1 METMVHKILIGMII
15 LSVLV
20 LFRMILSH
28 SVKLGIVFILG
39 IVLMMGNFIE
49 YFKDI
54 SYLILIQIFIG
65 FNILKMWLI
74 GDTLQEHK

>member
-28 SVKLGIVFILG
+28 SVKLGIV
-39 IVLMMGNFIE
+39 LMMGNFIE
-49 YFKDI
+49 YFSDI

-74 GDTLQEHK
+74 GDTLQKHK

>member
-1 METMVHKILIGMII
+1 METMVYKILIGMII
-15 LSVLV
+15 LSILV

-39 IVLMMGNFIE
+39 IVLMMVNFIE
-49 YFKDI
+49 YFSDI

-65 FNILKMWLI
+65 VNILKMWLI
-74 GDTLQEHK
+74 GDTLKEHK